1 MPAQITA
8 RRCLNLTK
16 FADGPD
22 ISRSECPKRD
32 TELQHADFAVA
43 EQLTNASLCTG
54 LGIDWRDWLSKEKE
68 TIITKE

>member
-22 ISRSECPKRD
+22 ISRNDCPKRD
-32 TELQHADFAVA
+32 TELQHADFAVT
-43 EQLTNASLCTG
+43 EQLTNAGLCMG
-54 LGIDWRDWLSKEKE
+54 PGIDWRDWLWKKKE
-68 TIITKE
+68 TITMKE